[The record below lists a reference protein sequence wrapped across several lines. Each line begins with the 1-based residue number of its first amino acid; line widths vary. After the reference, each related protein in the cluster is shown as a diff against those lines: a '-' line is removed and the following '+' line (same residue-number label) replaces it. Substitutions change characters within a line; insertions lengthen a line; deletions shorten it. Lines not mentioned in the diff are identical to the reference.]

1 MKNWNK
7 KQISKEQVRFLQEKY
22 NIDAL
27 TASILTR
34 RGISDGKQIQ
44 FYLETD
50 ARFLHNPFL
59 FNNMEDVVDRIFQ
72 AKDENEKVLIF
83 GDRDVDG
90 ITSTV
95 VLYDCLTNMG
105 LDVRCRLPSGTDPY
119 GLNKKSIDEFANEY
133 GTLIITVDCGISNT
147 EEVSYASSL
156 GMDVIVLDHHNPP
169 DILPSPA
176 VIIDP
181 KCARSGYP
189 FKDISGCAVAY
200 KVVSALRFA
209 KSDLYKNEIALLV
222 PVIEGKDVFIE
233 VLKVQNL
240 VEKDFLR
247 EKITPGTS
255 IMETKLIDF
264 LQGQQIFVWDLKRT
278 KQILDSLFGS
288 GADFQMFD
296 LSQEVAKKIPSMA
309 NMTLQNLRSKSK
321 LARYNDEFDSEIKGF
336 FNIFVTF
343 VTMQL
348 AAQYPKD
355 ASDDELD
362 LQLVS
367 LAALADIMPLT
378 DENRILVTRGIAAMN
393 NGKPRNGLIELLS
406 LQELLG
412 KRVNSIDLSWS
423 IIPALN
429 STGRLGQPEVGLD
442 LFLEKTAEKRMKLA
456 KKIVEMNN
464 ERKRLGQEAY
474 DYGLPKSKES
484 VEKYGGKLCVVI
496 DERINR
502 GVSGILASKLVSF
515 YNIPSMAITFVD
527 DTAIGSMRSCRG
539 FDATIFLDKMSD
551 IFISHGGHNY
561 AAGFSFKK
569 ENLPKFLSYLDQLYT
584 NIQLDEPSTDT
595 FEVDAELPPDFL
607 TPNILKLVDK
617 LEPYGESNRELLFM
631 SRTLKITDYDI
642 VGKVSKKQHL
652 KLTLDCGKSK
662 WPAIFWGGADYIHNE
677 FEKGDFVDI
686 LYKINRNTFNGLE
699 TPQMIITDIRKSQK

>member
-1 MKNWNK
+1 
-7 KQISKEQVRFLQEKY
+7 
-22 NIDAL
+22 
-27 TASILTR
+27 
-34 RGISDGKQIQ
+34 
-44 FYLETD
+44 
-50 ARFLHNPFL
+50 
-59 FNNMEDVVDRIFQ
+59 
-72 AKDENEKVLIF
+72 
-83 GDRDVDG
+83 
-90 ITSTV
+90 
-95 VLYDCLTNMG
+95 
-105 LDVRCRLPSGTDPY
+105 
-119 GLNKKSIDEFANEY
+119 
-133 GTLIITVDCGISNT
+133 
-147 EEVSYASSL
+147 
-156 GMDVIVLDHHNPP
+156 
-169 DILPSPA
+169 
-176 VIIDP
+176 
-181 KCARSGYP
+181 
-189 FKDISGCAVAY
+189 
-200 KVVSALRFA
+200 
-209 KSDLYKNEIALLV
+209 
-222 PVIEGKDVFIE
+222 
-233 VLKVQNL
+233 
-240 VEKDFLR
+240 
-247 EKITPGTS
+247 
-255 IMETKLIDF
+255 METKLIDF